1 MDAAVW
7 NRSWG
12 MTAPDSDVLALA
24 ALKPARPVAGARA
37 RCETESPS
45 RTLKKRVNTT
55 FSIQVPDLVVA
66 RARRGEAAAIE
77 ELVRTF
83 EVPVFT
89 LARRL
94 VRDPG
99 DAEDILQETFLEM
112 TRSLPRFRGDGSFAG
127 WLRRITTTKGLQKL
141 RQAAGR
147 PELDSLPEDDSR
159 HPGTGDHASSAG
171 ASVDLRALL
180 ERLPDAARAVVWLHE
195 VEGFSHEEIATLMG
209 MTPSFS
215 KSQLQRAVARLRDWL
230 DIGGAPCI

>member
-7 NRSWG
+7 DRGWG
-12 MTAPDSDVLALA
+12 MIAADGDVLALA
-24 ALKPARPVAGARA
+24 ALKPARPVAGAREQG
-37 RCETESPS
+37 ETETPS
-45 RTLKKRVNTT
+45 RTLKESVNTT
-55 FSIQVPDLVVA
+55 FDIQVPDHLVA
-66 RARRGEAAAIE
+66 RARRGDLAAIE
-77 ELVRTF
+77 DLVRTF

-94 VRDPG
+94 VRDPR

-147 PELDSLPEDDSR
+147 PELDALPEDDSR

-171 ASVDLRALL
+171 ARVDLRSLL

-195 VEGFSHEEIATLMG
+195 VEGFSHEEIAALMG
-209 MTPSFS
+209 KTPSFS
-215 KSQLQRAVARLRDWL
+215 KSQLQRAVARLRGWL
-230 DIGGAPCI
+230 DIGGASCI